1 MIRSIS
7 SLAKTSAETVG
18 FLAFMGMI
26 CVGFQVLDFMVSQ

>member
-1 MIRSIS
+1 MIRSLS

-26 CVGFQVLDFMVSQ
+26 CWGFVFIDATGGQ

>member
-1 MIRSIS
+1 MIRSLA

-26 CVGFQVLDFMVSQ
+26 MWGALFLDFLGAQ